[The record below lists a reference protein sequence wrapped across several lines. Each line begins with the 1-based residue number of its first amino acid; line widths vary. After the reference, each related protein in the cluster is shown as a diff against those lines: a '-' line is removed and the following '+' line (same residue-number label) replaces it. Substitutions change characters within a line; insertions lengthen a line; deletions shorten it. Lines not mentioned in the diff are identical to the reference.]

1 MLQLSFCCLNL
12 SCNKLLLYATK
23 YSLMLLLFFL
33 FQYAPHDWQ
42 AALCVPE
49 EDGMTVHCPTQWVD
63 LTQAAVAQTLNYPV
77 QR

>member
-1 MLQLSFCCLNL
+1 
-12 SCNKLLLYATK
+12 
-23 YSLMLLLFFL
+23 MLLSFFL